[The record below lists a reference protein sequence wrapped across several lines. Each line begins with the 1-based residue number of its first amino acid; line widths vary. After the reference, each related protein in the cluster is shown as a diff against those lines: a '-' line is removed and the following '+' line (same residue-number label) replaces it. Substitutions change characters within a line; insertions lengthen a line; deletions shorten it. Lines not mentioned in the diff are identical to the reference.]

1 MSSDNGATQM
11 VAFHSHGTEY
21 AMELQTIQEI
31 VRQGEI
37 TNLPAQPAFIEG
49 IINLRGRVVP
59 IMDLASKFDE
69 GGGCGI
75 KDGKILVVHTGGR
88 GFGVLVDT
96 VSEVFSINET
106 EIEPMSG
113 MIEGGECLTGI
124 VKVDDKLLTLLD
136 PMKLL
141 SSDEINSLD
150 NSVVSEE
157 ELDDGNV
164 LVTKKEW
171 GVGGEHLTQEI
182 VEKGQI
188 LIDKKDMEGEGV
200 ENMRATLEEVQKILE
215 GFGEGDLTAVEQSI
229 DRLNVIADKRLFNE
243 VGKVTRNL
251 HTSLKDFQSTI
262 DPGVKKIVQEGIPE
276 ATDQL
281 AQIVEA
287 TERSANRTIEMV
299 EAGHSAEAELKKKC
313 AAFRTSHDKF
323 KKGDGDDAFLDSTE
337 EFIASCEGHIVSTTE
352 CFTEILVAQSFQDL
366 TGQAIKKVI
375 PVVREVENQL
385 LHLIKTFSIDLP
397 DEKAG
402 EKYATESSTK
412 VDQGDVDDM
421 LAGFGF

>member
-59 IMDLASKFDE
+59 IMDLASKFE
-69 GGGCGI
+69 EGSGGGI
-75 KDGKILVVHTGGR
+75 NDGKILVINTGGR

-96 VSEVFSINET
+96 VSEVFSVEES
-106 EIEPMSG
+106 EIEPMTG
-113 MIEGGECLTGI
+113 MVEGGDCLTGV
-124 VKVDDKLLTLLD
+124 VKVDKKLLTLLD
-136 PMKLL
+136 PMKLF
-141 SSDEINSLD
+141 SSDEMNSLD

-200 ENMRATLEEVQKILE
+200 ENMKATLEEVQHIME
-215 GFGEGDLTAVEQSI
+215 GFANGDLAAVEKAI
-229 DRLNVIADKRLFNE
+229 ERLNVIADKRLFNE

-251 HTSLKDFQSTI
+251 HTSLKDFKNTI
-262 DPGVKKIVQEGIPE
+262 DPGVKKMVQEGIPE

-299 EAGHSAEAELKKKC
+299 EKGHSIQAEMKEKS
-313 AAFRTSHDKF
+313 AAFRKSVDQF
-323 KKGDGDDAFLDSTE
+323 RKGEGGDTFLDSIE
-337 EFIASCEGHIVSTTE
+337 ELISSFEGHIASTTE

-375 PVVREVENQL
+375 PVVGEVENQL
-385 LHLIKTFSIDLP
+385 LHLIKTFSIDIQE
-397 DEKAG
+397 DVEG
-402 EKYATESSTK
+402 EGYATESSTK